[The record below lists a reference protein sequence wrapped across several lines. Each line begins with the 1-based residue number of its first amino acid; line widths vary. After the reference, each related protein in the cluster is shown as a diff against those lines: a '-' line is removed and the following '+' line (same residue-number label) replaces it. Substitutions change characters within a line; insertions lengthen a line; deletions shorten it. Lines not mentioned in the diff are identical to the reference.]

1 MHWRSIRKNLM
12 NTKIITLFLKVE
24 KGGFYQ
30 ELGFLVEEAGD
41 ELIWCG
47 ISDEYILANCEENVI
62 M

>member
-1 MHWRSIRKNLM
+1 M